1 MANISA
7 ISFHARKGLVAAG
20 VSAKLSHVQELAAAA
35 LGHNTL
41 ASYQAANE
49 DAALAGAANVVLD
62 AALLEERAA
71 KLGLSVPVKQ
81 LVDVVSEASK
91 TACPHARIHPSVEDF
106 GDVLQADLEVE
117 AENDDNVASEMASC
131 NHDGVSEVYMPIDP
145 TEFTEMAQ
153 LGQVYS
159 AKSKGVI
166 TMHVDTERPYSGH
179 QIRVRAVLSMKRLG
193 RRCFDD
199 PSVEITS
206 AMVIGDEPETVS
218 LAQALADF
226 TGFDIETAEA
236 LTEVE
241 PVLESSEDGMPYNYF
256 YYCEG
261 QLQPDAEAA
270 VREIYPDLVVMV
282 PAWVVDNASAE

>member
-1 MANISA
+1 MANLSA

-49 DAALAGAANVVLD
+49 DAALAGAAHVVLD

-71 KLGLSVPVKQ
+71 RLGLSVPVKQ

-91 TACPHARIHPSVEDF
+91 TACPHARIHPSVDDF
-106 GDVLQADLEVE
+106 GDVLQAELEVE

-179 QIRVRAVLSMKRLG
+179 QIRVMALLSMERLG

-199 PSVEITS
+199 PNVEITS
-206 AMVIGDEPETVS
+206 ASVIGEDLEDVS
-218 LAQALADF
+218 LPQSLADF
-226 TGFDIETAEA
+226 TGLDIAAAEA
-236 LTEVE
+236 LADLDPVTETSNDGMLYNYIFYSADQLPPEVE
-241 PVLESSEDGMPYNYF
+241 D
-256 YYCEG
+256 
-261 QLQPDAEAA
+261 A
-270 VREIYPDLVVMV
+270 VRKLYPDLVVMV
-282 PAWVVDNASAE
+282 PAWVVDNASSV